1 LAQIRAS
8 DTFDLLVM
16 TESAWSRDEWLQSIS
31 LLHQA
36 IQAHARP
43 EAVWRVFGLAVAFH
57 SLQCF
62 ATSSIVDSSQYP
74 DLKTG
79 LIRICLCLIHFSS
92 LVMCAARADDLLL
105 VGTSSGLYSLELGD
119 SFKALL
125 VEPKRTIQIEVLA
138 EEGVS
143 LSRFFM
149 LSFELVLFLRWIN
162 SPFVIQFQIIALNGG
177 KTNTVRLHTPLSLN
191 AKEES
196 LKINETKVR

>member
-1 LAQIRAS
+1 
-8 DTFDLLVM
+8 
-16 TESAWSRDEWLQSIS
+16 
-31 LLHQA
+31 
-36 IQAHARP
+36 
-43 EAVWRVFGLAVAFH
+43 
-57 SLQCF
+57 
-62 ATSSIVDSSQYP
+62 
-74 DLKTG
+74 
-79 LIRICLCLIHFSS
+79 
-92 LVMCAARADDLLL
+92 

-149 LSFELVLFLRWIN
+149 LSFELVLFLRWTN
-162 SPFVIQFQIIALNGG
+162 SPFVMQFQIIALNGG